1 VRNMESAT
9 QNQFSQDEP
18 VFFVSRGAESLQG
31 PMRPSELLR
40 MIEAREISW
49 LDPCYREGESEWSR
63 ICDHSVFRV
72 LGPGMPESKPRP
84 RVVPPPLPRE
94 ALLPKVSW
102 FLFQND
108 SQSGPYPAPE
118 LFRMI
123 RAGQVSEQAFVWQE
137 AFADWVPVRDVPA
150 FSSVF
155 VQDRQKESHGEKP
168 SDRRASPRRPLVA
181 RIYLTNGKE
190 VSSGMCRDI
199 SIGGMQ
205 VLTDAVPGKTGDQIR
220 LNVMPPASTG
230 LRPFVALGVIVRVLE
245 DQKGFSFRFTEIN
258 EEAKQSIERY
268 IT

>member
-1 VRNMESAT
+1 MENAAP
-9 QNQFSQDEP
+9 NQFSKDEP
-18 VFFVSRGAESLQG
+18 VFFVFRGSDGAQG
-31 PMRPSELLR
+31 PLRPSELLR
-40 MIEAREISW
+40 MLESREISW

-63 ICDHSVFRV
+63 ICDHAVFRA
-72 LGPGMPESKPRP
+72 LGPALPQSKPKP
-84 RVVPPPLPRE
+84 RVVPPPLPKE
-94 ALLPKVSW
+94 ALLPKVRW

-108 SQSGPYPAPE
+108 SQTGPYPAPE
-118 LFRMI
+118 LVRMI
-123 RAGQVSEQAFVWQE
+123 RAGQVSEQAFVWE
-137 AFADWVPVRDVPA
+137 ESFVDWVPLREVPE
-150 FSSVF
+150 FSGIASTAEP
-155 VQDRQKESHGEKP
+155 REA

-205 VLTDAVPGKTGDQIR
+205 VLTDSLPGKTGDQIR

-245 DQKGFSFRFTEIN
+245 DRKGFSFRFTEIN